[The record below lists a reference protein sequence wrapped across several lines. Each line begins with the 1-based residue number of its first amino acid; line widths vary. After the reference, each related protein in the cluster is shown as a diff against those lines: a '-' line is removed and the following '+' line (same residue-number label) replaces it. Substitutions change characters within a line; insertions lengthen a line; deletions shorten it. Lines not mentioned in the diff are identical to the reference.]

1 MSGRLRAA
9 LTATDPAL
17 RDRPLA
23 ELVSDLDVR
32 GLGIE
37 CADLEAFRRAT
48 SNLYER
54 VRALFFLCS
63 IHRDELPRRPGFAPR
78 GRVPYDGYRH
88 LLARRFE
95 EAIAVFLRAEEASGP
110 NDALSSALAQAYH
123 QLGFQTL
130 ADQVRRSVRSAQG
143 NQWMF
148 RVGHPLDQPLR
159 LRRELLARAD
169 ADAPYP
175 VLRERTPVR
184 MDLTHSAW
192 SDIFF
197 LGMDHPEGARVLN
210 ASVDLAVRGRDPRP
224 EPPIECWLRVIDA
237 PVLRLC
243 SVDLGAFADIDSL
256 EEVFDFAR
264 DHLGLLKAAIIGA
277 GVIPPGLEGSDREL
291 RQVLATLCGEGR
303 GLEVVSRVRDIPKG
317 SRLAVST
324 NLLASLIA
332 LCMRATGQTKRLTG
346 PLEEGERRTVA
357 ARAILGEW
365 LGGSGGGWQDSGGI
379 WPGLKRI
386 EGQRAGPGD
395 PEESISRGRLL
406 PGHQTLDD
414 EAFPKAA
421 RQALQDGLVLVHGGM
436 AQNVGPILEMVTEK
450 YLLRREPERTAR
462 HEAESIFDE
471 ILAGLRASDIDAVA
485 RATSRNFDGP
495 ITTIVPWATNAF
507 TAAVIEELRDRL
519 GDGYRGFLMLG
530 GMSGGGMG
538 FFVDPALGPGVRDL
552 VQEVLLTQKRRF
564 ADALPFAM
572 DPVVYDFAINPV
584 GTTAA
589 LVPGDE
595 ALLAEGYYALVF
607 PSLLR
612 VDPARLP
619 ASRRRELERV
629 GSACRTRTEL
639 GGLLPRLFDA
649 MLPAPGADQV
659 GDHALSV
666 RLAEAGFDRELHERI
681 RRDLVAGRIGLAQN
695 RLPPSASV
703 EDVEPEDVLDTLPGV
718 DPGLAE
724 LGRAALARGEV
735 AVVTLAGGAAS
746 RWTQGAGVVKAL
758 HPFCRFGGR
767 HRSFLDVHLAK
778 TRRIAQEVGAR
789 IPHVFTTSVF
799 THGPID
805 SALQSHA
812 DDPHVLGLA
821 SPGRAVGLRLVPT
834 ERDLRFLWEET
845 SHQVLD
851 ERRQRMRESVH
862 EALIG
867 WARSSGEA
875 TDYTDNLPQ
884 ACMHPVGHFFEVP
897 NMFRNGVLRRLLDEQ
912 PNLRWLCVHNVD
924 TVGVDLDPARLGLVL
939 AAGRAMTF
947 EVVPRRIEDVGG
959 GLARVD
965 GRVRL
970 VEGLAMPDEAAE
982 FRLSYYNTGTTWVD
996 LDALLDL
1003 FGLARHQLADDEEV
1017 TRAVRRVAERMP
1029 TYVTI
1034 KDVKKRW
1041 GHGQEDV
1048 FPVSQFE
1055 KLWGDLS
1062 ALPEVSTAFHV
1073 VPRVRGQQLKDP
1085 AQLEGFV
1092 RDGSAA
1098 RVERLCTF
1106 APRSVAD

>member
-1 MSGRLRAA
+1 MSGRLRVA
-9 LTATDPAL
+9 LTSRDPAV

-23 ELVSDLDVR
+23 CLVADLDVA
-32 GLGIE
+32 GLLAE
-37 CADLEAFRRAT
+37 CADLEAFRRET
-48 SNLYER
+48 GNLYER

-63 IHRDELPRRPGFAPR
+63 IHRDELPKRAGFAPR

-95 EAIAVFLRAEEASGP
+95 EAIAVFLRAGAVDGP
-110 NDALSSALAQAYH
+110 NDALSSAFAQAYH

-130 ADQVRRSVRSAQG
+130 ADQVRRSVRSAHG

-159 LRRELLARAD
+159 LRPEVLARAS
-169 ADAPYP
+169 ADAPFP
-175 VLRERTPVR
+175 VLHERTPVR

-210 ASVDLAVRGRDPRP
+210 ASVDLAVRGRDPQP

-264 DHLGLLKAAIIGA
+264 DYLGLLKAAVIGA

-346 PLEEGERRTVA
+346 PLDEGERRTVA

-386 EGQRAGPGD
+386 EGQLAGYGD
-395 PEESISRGRLL
+395 PEASVSRGRLL

-414 EAFPKAA
+414 EAFPAAA
-421 RQALQDGLVLVHGGM
+421 RQGLQDGLVLVHGGM

-462 HEAESIFDE
+462 LEAESIFDE
-471 ILAGLRASDIDAVA
+471 ILAGLRSADMDAVA
-485 RATSRNFDGP
+485 RATSRNFEGP

-507 TAAVIEELRDRL
+507 TAAVIEELRARL

-538 FFVDPALGPGVRDL
+538 FFVDPKLGPGVRDL
-552 VQEVLLTQKRRF
+552 VQEVLLEQKRRF

-572 DPVVYDFAINPV
+572 DPVVYDFSINPV
-584 GTTAA
+584 GTSAE
-589 LVPGDE
+589 LVPGE
-595 ALLAEGYYALVF
+595 QALLAEGYYALVF

-612 VDPARLP
+612 VDPSQLP
-619 ASRRRELERV
+619 LSRRRELERV
-629 GSACRTRTEL
+629 GNACRSRPSL
-639 GGLLPRLFDA
+639 SGLLPRLFDA
-649 MLPAPGADQV
+649 MLPAVGSEGGSGQV
-659 GDHALSV
+659 
-666 RLAEAGFDRELHERI
+666 LAERLEESGFDRELHERV
-681 RRDLVAGRIGLAQN
+681 RRDLLSGRVGLAQN
-695 RLPPSASV
+695 RLPPSASI
-703 EDVEPEDVLDTLPGV
+703 EDVTSEDVVDTLGGV
-718 DPGLAE
+718 APRLAE
-724 LGRAALARGEV
+724 RGLDALSRGEV

-758 HPFCRFGGR
+758 HPFCRFDGR

-778 TRRIAQEVGAR
+778 TRRVAAAAGAR

-799 THGPID
+799 THGPIER
-805 SALQSHA
+805 ALRAHA
-812 DDPHVLGLA
+812 DDGHVLALA

-867 WARSSGEA
+867 WARASGEA
-875 TDYTDNLPQ
+875 SDYTDNLPN
-884 ACMHPVGHFFEVP
+884 ACLHPIGHFFEVP
-897 NMFRNGVLRRLLDEQ
+897 NMFRNGVLRRLIEEQ
-912 PNLRWLCVHNVD
+912 PQLRWLCVHNVD

-939 AAGRAMTF
+939 ESGRAMTF

-996 LDALLDL
+996 LDALFDV
-1003 FGLARHQLADDEEV
+1003 FGLTRDALADEEAV

-1062 ALPEVSTAFHV
+1062 ALPELSTAFHV

-1092 RDGSAA
+1092 RDGSA
-1098 RVERLCTF
+1098 RFVEQLCAF
-1106 APRSVAD
+1106 GAGA